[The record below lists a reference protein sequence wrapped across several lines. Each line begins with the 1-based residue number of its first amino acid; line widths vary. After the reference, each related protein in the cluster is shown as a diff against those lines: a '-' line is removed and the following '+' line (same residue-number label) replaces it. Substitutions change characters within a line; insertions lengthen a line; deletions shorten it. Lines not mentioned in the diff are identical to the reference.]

1 MIDYPSFY
9 TDPNSF
15 MEAHK
20 EESGFLDSFCS
31 ARDKY
36 LEAINPSFLINNG
49 MEQKKELL
57 QKALKEARKSAEIH
71 DGYSHLINP
80 KGLIDGIEEALES
93 LH

>member
-9 TDPNSF
+9 ANPNSF

-20 EESGFLDSFCS
+20 GESEFLDSFCS

-36 LEAINPSFLINNG
+36 LKAVVPSFQINNG
-49 MEQKKELL
+49 MDQKKELL
-57 QKALKEARKSAEIH
+57 QKALEEARKCVEIH
-71 DGYSHLINP
+71 DDFSHLINP
-80 KGLIDGIEEALES
+80 KGLIDGIEEALEF